1 MCGRF
6 TSNINREELK
16 KIYTATTEAFP
27 GVNLSSGEIFP
38 TNTVPILRGSDEGL
52 TPVPAVWGYPK
63 YQGKGV
69 IINARAE
76 TAAEKFTFKDSL
88 RNWRCVVPTTG
99 YLEWFSDK
107 TKYRF
112 NLPDEP
118 MLYLAGLF
126 RQFDDGYRFVI
137 LTTEPND
144 SVKMVHNRMPVIV
157 TADSIVRWAHDT
169 SWSLSHLCSVMPGL
183 IKNRYQTTEDGEDW
197 QNCAGD

>member
-6 TSNINREELK
+6 TGNIDREDLK

-38 TNTVPILRGSDEGL
+38 TNTVPILRGSDKGL

-99 YLEWFSDK
+99 HVECVVLMTKCGFEDK
-107 TKYRF
+107 
-112 NLPDEP
+112 
-118 MLYLAGLF
+118 
-126 RQFDDGYRFVI
+126 
-137 LTTEPND
+137 
-144 SVKMVHNRMPVIV
+144 
-157 TADSIVRWAHDT
+157 
-169 SWSLSHLCSVMPGL
+169 
-183 IKNRYQTTEDGEDW
+183 
-197 QNCAGD
+197 